1 MRYLFLFLL
10 LAATSY
16 CAAQKTASKPNVERI
31 EDPPPTKVELL
42 TDADDD
48 LLPVKP
54 AGSGSTRPNPGKS
67 TVKDPATKAGTP
79 ATIRLKDVFQF
90 DLVVGYSALIPGESL
105 ITSYFFFDSKLG
117 HCGLDKG
124 AVSSMA
130 NAAAE
135 ADGNS
140 LDFLLQ
146 SYQGGQYYFMTSAD
160 KGKLVMTM
168 NTGNTSMNVDL
179 DAWLNGNTFEE
190 TFRLTGQK
198 RKIGK
203 NLSGSSYMSEEYIG
217 KSPIDG
223 SLLRVWLADPDFNT
237 GFYAA
242 TYMGLGIISLPR
254 AKKQRLITRFEG
266 SGAVWEISYL
276 QRQRNQFSGAAYQP
290 VNLAMADELKEARA
304 NLQKQ
309 IAGNEEDRID
319 DTDAVM
325 KQLKQQQAAA
335 TQRVAGNMD
344 VALQQMQQS
353 ADLSQWQQLMNQ
365 ALGEMDIAGMQL
377 NQLKLEQRDLELQ
390 LRDARKD
397 NDKTAINALGCQLQC
412 NQRAQKLMISIDKK
426 KKEITTKYPGEK
438 NSEKRSTLEAE
449 LYQQMVK
456 QMSVPCNCD

>member
-1 MRYLFLFLL
+1 MRYLILFLL

-16 CAAQKTASKPNVERI
+16 CAAQKTASKPTIERI
-31 EDPPPTKVELL
+31 EDPAPTKVKLL

-48 LLPVKP
+48 LLPVKST
-54 AGSGSTRPNPGKS
+54 GSGSTRPRSGKS
-67 TVKDPATKAGTP
+67 TVKDPATKAGNP

-105 ITSYFFFDSKLG
+105 ITSYFFLDSKQG

-130 NAAAE
+130 NSPAE

-140 LDFLLQ
+140 LDFLLH

-168 NTGNTSMNVDL
+168 NTGNTSMNVDM
-179 DAWLNGNTFEE
+179 DAWLDGSSFEE

-203 NLSGSSYMSEEYIG
+203 NLSGSLYVSEEYIG

-223 SLLRVWLADPDFNT
+223 STLRIWMADPDFNT

-242 TYMGLGIISLPR
+242 TYMGLGVISLPR
-254 AKKQRLITRFEG
+254 AKKQRLITRIEG
-266 SGAVWEISYL
+266 GGAVWEVSYL

-309 IAGNEEDRID
+309 VADNDAGEE
-319 DTDAVM
+319 TDPVL
-325 KQLKQQQAAA
+325 KQLKQQQAA
-335 TQRVAGNMD
+335 TNQQMAGKVD

-353 ADLSQWQQLMNQ
+353 ADLSQWQQQMNQ

-377 NQLKLEQRDLELQ
+377 NQLKQEQRELELQ
-390 LRDARKD
+390 LRDARKE
-397 NDKTAINALGCQLQC
+397 NDKMAINTLNCQLQC
-412 NQRAQKLMISIDKK
+412 NQRAQTLMISIDKR
-426 KKEITTKYPGEK
+426 KKEIITKYPGEK
-438 NSEKRSTLEAE
+438 NTEKRSALEAE
-449 LYQQMVK
+449 LYQQMIK
-456 QMSVPCNCD
+456 QLSVPCNCD